1 MIVTSMPRDPYKLY
15 PQDYVLRATLLRL
28 IPSAVTPN
36 HITVLRMML
45 TPVVL
50 YLLAT
55 GNLVFGVPLFVFTA
69 FTDMVDGSM
78 ARVRKHI
85 TPWGILFDP
94 IADKLLIGL
103 VALTFALKYYHP
115 IIVIT
120 AVAFDL
126 IPLAI
131 WLVRAKGNRGVM
143 MANTWGKMKMML
155 QFVSLTMLLLA
166 VVLQLPFLADVGEWT
181 LVLATVFAA
190 VATITYSL

>member
-55 GNLVFGVPLFVFTA
+55 GIWCLVCRCLCSLRLRTW
-69 FTDMVDGSM
+69 S
-78 ARVRKHI
+78 
-85 TPWGILFDP
+85 
-94 IADKLLIGL
+94 
-103 VALTFALKYYHP
+103 
-115 IIVIT
+115 T
-120 AVAFDL
+120 AVWRACANILPVGNSVRPDCRQTPHWPCRTHVCAQVL
-126 IPLAI
+126 PPDYCHYRRSLRPHPACYLACARKRESRRDDGEY
-131 WLVRAKGNRGVM
+131 V
-143 MANTWGKMKMML
+143 GKMKMML